1 MGTMTPKGLKILK
14 IFHLLFAIMWIG
26 GVMAL
31 ISVQLG
37 SSPANNEM
45 AYMSAIDQLIIDEF
59 FLIPGGIGIV
69 ITAIIYAIFTKW
81 GFWKHNWLKVKWV
94 LTIALV
100 IIGAGYMGVLI
111 KENVAYIEGVMPTTE
126 YLVRYWINVRNIA
139 IAGIIQMAGFL
150 SIVVISVFKPWKK

>member
-1 MGTMTPKGLKILK
+1 MTPKGLKILK

-94 LTIALV
+94 LTIILV
-100 IIGAGYMGVLI
+100 LIGAGYMGVLI

-126 YLVRYWINVRNIA
+126 YLAQYWINVRNIA
-139 IAGIIQMAGFL
+139 VAGIIQMVGFL

>member
-1 MGTMTPKGLKILK
+1 MSPKGLKILK

-31 ISVQLG
+31 ICVGMG
-37 SSPANNEM
+37 SSPKNNEM
-45 AYMSAIDQLIIDEF
+45 VYMSAIDQLIIDEF

-94 LTIALV
+94 FTIALV

-126 YLVRYWINVRNIA
+126 YLAQYWVNVRNIA
-139 IAGIIQMAGFL
+139 IAGIIQMIGFI
-150 SIVVISVFKPWKK
+150 SIVIISVFKPWKK

>member
-1 MGTMTPKGLKILK
+1 MTPKGLKILK
-14 IFHLLFAIMWIG
+14 IFHLIFAIMWIG

-31 ISVQLG
+31 ICVEMG
-37 SSPANNEM
+37 SSPKNNEM
-45 AYMSAIDQLIIDEF
+45 VYMSAIEQLIIDEF

-81 GFWKHNWLKVKWV
+81 GFWKHNWLKVKWL

-100 IIGAGYMGVLI
+100 IIGAGYMGMLI

-126 YLVRYWINVRNIA
+126 YLAQYWINVRNIA
-139 IAGIIQMAGFL
+139 IAGIIQMVGFI
-150 SIVVISVFKPWKK
+150 SIVIISVFKPWKK

>member
-1 MGTMTPKGLKILK
+1 MTPKGLKILK
-14 IFHLLFAIMWIG
+14 IFHLIFAIMWIG

-31 ISVQLG
+31 ICVEMG
-37 SSPANNEM
+37 SSPKNNEM
-45 AYMSAIDQLIIDEF
+45 VYMSAIDQLIIDEF

-81 GFWKHNWLKVKWV
+81 GFWKHNWLKVKWL

-100 IIGAGYMGVLI
+100 IIGAGYMGMLI

-126 YLVRYWINVRNIA
+126 YLAQYWINVRNIA
-139 IAGIIQMAGFL
+139 IAGIIQLVGFI
-150 SIVVISVFKPWKK
+150 SIVIISVFKPWKK

>member
-1 MGTMTPKGLKILK
+1 MTPKGLKILK
-14 IFHLLFAIMWIG
+14 IFHLIFAIMWIG

-31 ISVQLG
+31 ICVEMG
-37 SSPANNEM
+37 SSPKNNEM
-45 AYMSAIDQLIIDEF
+45 VYMSAIDQLIIDEF

-81 GFWKHNWLKVKWV
+81 GFWKHNWLKVKWL

-100 IIGAGYMGVLI
+100 IIGAGYMGMLI

-126 YLVRYWINVRNIA
+126 YLAQYWINVRNIA
-139 IAGIIQMAGFL
+139 IAGIIQMVGFI
-150 SIVVISVFKPWKK
+150 SIVIISVFKPWKK